1 MEMGG
6 FLLRTFTDVRAPSF
20 KTLAIWFLDDIELEK
35 ISTSPYPEYLQERGL
50 EYDLFR
56 GKGYIV
62 WESSN
67 PQFKTWCHQRLWGG
81 YGLRCQG

>member
-6 FLLRTFTDVRAPSF
+6 FLLRTFTDVRAPSL
-20 KTLAIWFLDDIELEK
+20 KTLAIWFLDDLELEK

-56 GKGYIV
+56 GKVI
-62 WESSN
+62 
-67 PQFKTWCHQRLWGG
+67 
-81 YGLRCQG
+81 